1 MFTFFPRLSLEPSF
15 LITFA
20 FCWLLRFESYTQSL
34 KFFKHKAYKKSAVKK
49 VAYLRK
55 EKETVEIDYPLGEIW
70 AAIPKA
76 LTSLEWTAEQV
87 DDTAHHVKAKTKA
100 GFISYASLLLI
111 NAVAVDEKTARVTVT
126 AETPVTTITS
136 IFDFG
141 RTRDRIEL
149 FFEALAKQLTIHEN
163 TG

>member
-1 MFTFFPRLSLEPSF
+1 
-15 LITFA
+15 
-20 FCWLLRFESYTQSL
+20 
-34 KFFKHKAYKKSAVKK
+34 

-70 AAIPKA
+70 AAIPRA
-76 LTSLEWTAEQV
+76 LTSVEWITEQV
-87 DDTAHHVKAKTKA
+87 DDTAHQVKAKTKA
-100 GFISYASLLLI
+100 GFMSYASVLLI
-111 NAVAVDEKTARVTVT
+111 TAVAVDKKTARVTVT

-136 IFDFG
+136 VVDFG

-149 FFEALAKQLTIHEN
+149 FFEELAKQLTSHEN

>member
-1 MFTFFPRLSLEPSF
+1 M
-15 LITFA
+15 
-20 FCWLLRFESYTQSL
+20 
-34 KFFKHKAYKKSAVKK
+34 KK

-55 EKETVEIDYPLGEIW
+55 EKEIVEIDYPLGEIW

-87 DDTAHHVKAKTKA
+87 DDTAHQLKAKTKA
-100 GFISYASLLLI
+100 GFMSYASVLLI
-111 NAVAVDEKTARVTVT
+111 TAVAVDKKTARVTVT

-136 IFDFG
+136 VVDFG
-141 RTRDRIEL
+141 RTRDRIEQ
-149 FFEALAKQLTIHEN
+149 FFEALAKQLTSHEN

>member
-1 MFTFFPRLSLEPSF
+1 
-15 LITFA
+15 
-20 FCWLLRFESYTQSL
+20 
-34 KFFKHKAYKKSAVKK
+34 VKK

-55 EKETVEIDYPLGEIW
+55 EKETVEIDYSLGEIW

-76 LTSLEWTAEQV
+76 LASLEWTVEQV
-87 DDTAHHVKAKTKA
+87 DDTTYHVKAKTKA
-100 GFISYASLLLI
+100 GFMSYASVLLI
-111 NAVAVDEKTARVTVT
+111 DAVPVNKKTARVTVT
-126 AETPVTTITS
+126 AETPVTIITS

-149 FFEALAKQLTIHEN
+149 FFRALAKQLTNHEN

>member
-1 MFTFFPRLSLEPSF
+1 M
-15 LITFA
+15 
-20 FCWLLRFESYTQSL
+20 
-34 KFFKHKAYKKSAVKK
+34 KK

-55 EKETVEIDYPLGEIW
+55 KKETVEIDYPLGKVW

-100 GFISYASLLLI
+100 GFMSYASVLLI
-111 NAVAVDEKTARVTVT
+111 DAVAVDEKTARVTVT

-136 IFDFG
+136 IADFG

-149 FFEALAKQLTIHEN
+149 FFEELAKQLTSHEN

>member
-1 MFTFFPRLSLEPSF
+1 
-15 LITFA
+15 
-20 FCWLLRFESYTQSL
+20 
-34 KFFKHKAYKKSAVKK
+34 VKK

-55 EKETVEIDYPLGEIW
+55 EKETVEIDYPLGKVW
-70 AAIPKA
+70 AAIPEA
-76 LTSLEWTAEQV
+76 LTSIEWTVEQV
-87 DDTAHHVKAKTKA
+87 DDTAHYVKVKTKA
-100 GFISYASLLLI
+100 GFMSYASVLLI

-136 IFDFG
+136 LVDFG

-149 FFEALAKQLTIHEN
+149 FFETLAKQLTSHEN

>member
-1 MFTFFPRLSLEPSF
+1 M
-15 LITFA
+15 
-20 FCWLLRFESYTQSL
+20 
-34 KFFKHKAYKKSAVKK
+34 
-49 VAYLRK
+49 AYLRK
-55 EKETVEIDYPLGEIW
+55 EKETFEIEYPLQKIW
-70 AAIPKA
+70 RAIPKVLA
-76 LTSLEWTAEQV
+76 SLEWTAEQA

-100 GFISYASLLLI
+100 GLMSYASVLI
-111 NAVAVDEKTARVTVT
+111 IDAIAVDEKTARVKVT

-136 IFDFG
+136 IVDFG

>member
-1 MFTFFPRLSLEPSF
+1 VE
-15 LITFA
+15 
-20 FCWLLRFESYTQSL
+20 
-34 KFFKHKAYKKSAVKK
+34 K

-70 AAIPKA
+70 AAVPKA
-76 LTSLEWTAEQV
+76 LASLGWTVEQV

-100 GFISYASLLLI
+100 AFMSYASVLI
-111 NAVAVDEKTARVTVT
+111 IDAVAVDEKTARVKVT

-136 IFDFG
+136 IVDFG

-149 FFEALAKQLTIHEN
+149 FFEELAKQLATHEN